1 MRARRNDVASNHATV
16 LTTAVAEVAR
26 RLQIGPS
33 MIGRIVGVSQPTA
46 SRLLNGAYWLKDTH
60 KEWELAAHLVRAY
73 RSLFAL
79 VGGDETLAREWLRA
93 PNRAFA
99 GEAPISLL
107 SRVDGLLRV
116 CEYLDA
122 HRSRV

>member
-1 MRARRNDVASNHATV
+1 MRAHKNQAASHRAHV
-16 LTTAVAEVAR
+16 LTDAVAEVAR
-26 RLQIGPS
+26 RLQLGPS
-33 MIGRIVGVSQPTA
+33 MIGKIVGISQPTA
-46 SRLLNGAYWLKDTH
+46 SRLLSGAYELRDTA
-60 KEWELAAHLVRAY
+60 KEWELSALLVRTY

-79 VGGDETLAREWLRA
+79 VGGDETLAKEWLRA

-99 GEAPISLL
+99 GEAPLNLL
-107 SRVDGLLRV
+107 ARVDGLLHV